1 MTLTSE
7 EQNNVSACMDSNWKQ
22 ASCTEKI
29 MKRNPIFTN
38 SSLFC
43 NSLPYININLLE

>member
-29 MKRNPIFTN
+29 MMKRYLLFFFSN
-38 SSLFC
+38 SMFILQ
-43 NSLPYININLLE
+43 LTTLY

>member
-29 MKRNPIFTN
+29 MMKRY
-38 SSLFC
+38 LFF
-43 NSLPYININLLE
+43 LLIEEFILQLTTLY